1 MAEPYSTL
9 LDPTRSLDNV
19 LNLGYNPEALGVLSG
34 APVRWG
40 NQPSGISGGARDS
53 GEHNILSIQNT
64 LETAADPGLW
74 ENLKGY
80 FRVPWRR
87 DRIIPTAEDNL
98 NMARMLGIP
107 GTSEY
112 GGSIAEQSARQI
124 LPVMEGMINRP
135 GGYLDQPKISPAL
148 QDTARPGYMQQG
160 AHPWSTL
167 LGALYGEEIGTTPH
181 LGGVVWEKDDE
192 GAWTGRPPE
201 RFLDYLGDTPEE
213 RVQEQRDML
222 ALQREISGYVPP
234 EPLGRIFRGDT
245 GVGTDLQ
252 FTPEEAMTSNISN
265 ALMSAAQGIDV
276 QPELQAIVDMSYVDP
291 VLNDEEMFFE
301 KYLDPTRQEAID
313 ITSQVDSFTMPKTLP
328 VTETE
333 MALNVRNALQ
343 DSIYNRDVQPEL
355 QAIAELQKESL
366 RNATREYRPGDDPS
380 WRFQQYLDPTS
391 QEVMDITTQEESFS
405 AIQEADQQRMERE
418 AKQEAA
424 RQEQVRADNQRRA
437 NEAKKEQDRAREN
450 RQAQKKQ
457 AAKARD
463 IAAKSKAAD
472 DRKAAARAQARA
484 DDAAKKERQATIQR
498 QEDQRRR
505 EATERAAAEKKKVD
519 ALLKKQMADMMK
531 SMEEARRRRYT
542 GGTGGALMW
551 T

>member
-1 MAEPYSTL
+1 MAEPYSTV

-80 FRVPWRR
+80 FRVPWIR
-87 DRIIPTAEDNL
+87 DRIIPTAEYNL

-313 ITSQVDSFTMPKTLP
+313 ITSQV
-328 VTETE
+328 
-333 MALNVRNALQ
+333 
-343 DSIYNRDVQPEL
+343 
-355 QAIAELQKESL
+355 
-366 RNATREYRPGDDPS
+366 
-380 WRFQQYLDPTS
+380 
-391 QEVMDITTQEESFS
+391 ESFS

-450 RQAQKKQ
+450 RQAQEKQ

-531 SMEEARRRRYT
+531 SMEETRRRRYT